1 MSFVLRPVRAG
12 QREQLCPKGS
22 LISSAVWMCEND
34 YLFRGYG
41 ERTMECEVGACVR
54 MTIKYCECCGHIIEV
69 RCPVCGGDCAFW
81 QDDGFASCEYCDWS
95 GEPGEVVE

>member
-1 MSFVLRPVRAG
+1 MPFVLRPVRTG
-12 QREQLCPKGS
+12 QRKQLCTASGVV
-22 LISSAVWMCEND
+22 SSAVWMCAN
-34 YLFRGYG
+34 GYISEW
-41 ERTMECEVGACVR
+41 ERKTGAGVR